1 MNTLAMV
8 QARDRASQSLRD
20 QQEKASALEH
30 RLEVVRDVMQ
40 VRVRVRARVRVG
52 VRVSEVVRDVMQ
64 VSRTLTLAL
73 ALALTLTLTLT
84 LTHTRTR
91 TRALTIT
98 RAPSPAPYAEVPLG
112 ARGDDGGHG
121 AARARDRRAGGRRRL
136 SGAAGT
142 ISTTNSYH

>member
-40 VRVRVRARVRVG
+40 V
-52 VRVSEVVRDVMQ
+52 
-64 VSRTLTLAL
+64 SRTLTLAL

-91 TRALTIT
+91 TRVLTIT

-136 SGAAGT
+136 SGAAW
-142 ISTTNSYH
+142 YH